1 MMNKILK
8 FFTHEIYIVVML
20 GIVSV
25 TTAWA
30 GVQSS
35 LHGGASDEAYSAY
48 QLDLSQSNNMWIT
61 SEVKYRDDLTVWKDK
76 KVHML
81 IDGISSEDIYNDI
94 QTSNGSYEFYVYAVP
109 CLVENPQSHLPDC
122 TPYMDELYIPQAKVW
137 EQASEWLV
145 VSETEGGRS
154 DRLQVLTALFA
165 ISLFML
171 GISSVVKRKE
181 LLLPLV
187 VLATALWVF
196 GSIVLL
202 SIPSISFM

>member
-1 MMNKILK
+1 
-8 FFTHEIYIVVML
+8 ML
-20 GIVSV
+20 GIISM

-35 LHGGASDEAYSAY
+35 LHGGASDEAYSVY
-48 QLDLSQSNNMWIT
+48 QLDLSESNNMWIT
-61 SEVKYRDDLTVWKDK
+61 SEVKYRADLTVWKDK
-76 KVHML
+76 KVRL
-81 IDGISSEDIYNDI
+81 LVDGVSNEDIYEDI
-94 QTSNGSYEFYVYAVP
+94 QTSNGSYEFYEHAIP
-109 CLVENPQSHLPDC
+109 CLVAQNQSQLPDC
-122 TPYMDELYIPQAKVW
+122 SSYMDELYVPQAEVW
-137 EQASEWLV
+137 ERASESLV

-171 GISSVVKRKE
+171 GISSVIKRKE

-196 GSIVLL
+196 GCAVLL
-202 SIPSISFM
+202 SIPNISFM

>member
-1 MMNKILK
+1 MNKFLK
-8 FFTHEIYIVVML
+8 LFTHEIYIVAML
-20 GIVSV
+20 GIISV

-35 LHGGASDEAYSAY
+35 LHGGASDEAYSVY
-48 QLDLSQSNNMWIT
+48 QLDLSESNNMWIT
-61 SEVKYRDDLTVWKDK
+61 SEVKYGADLTVWKDK
-76 KVHML
+76 KVRL
-81 IDGISSEDIYNDI
+81 LVDGVSNQDIYEDI
-94 QTSNGSYEFYVYAVP
+94 QTSNGSYEFYEHAIP
-109 CLVENPQSHLPDC
+109 CLVAQNQSQLPDC
-122 TPYMDELYIPQAKVW
+122 SSYMDELYVPQAEVW
-137 EQASEWLV
+137 ERASESLV

-171 GISSVVKRKE
+171 GIASVVKRKE

-187 VLATALWVF
+187 ILATALWVF
-196 GSIVLL
+196 GCTVLL

>member
-1 MMNKILK
+1 MNKFLK
-8 FFTHEIYIVVML
+8 LFTHEIYIVAML
-20 GIVSV
+20 GIISV

-48 QLDLSQSNNMWIT
+48 QLDLSTSNNMWIT

-76 KVHML
+76 KVRL
-81 IDGISSEDIYNDI
+81 LVDGVSNEDIYEDI
-94 QTSNGSYEFYVYAVP
+94 KTSNGSYEFYEHAIP
-109 CLVENPQSHLPDC
+109 CLVAQNQSQLPDC
-122 TPYMDELYIPQAKVW
+122 SSYMDELYVPQAEVW
-137 EQASEWLV
+137 ERASESLV

-171 GISSVVKRKE
+171 GIASVVKRKE

-196 GSIVLL
+196 GCTVLL

>member
-1 MMNKILK
+1 MNKFLK
-8 FFTHEIYIVVML
+8 LFTHEIYIVAML
-20 GIVSV
+20 GIISM

-35 LHGGASDEAYSAY
+35 LHGGASDEAYSVY
-48 QLDLSQSNNMWIT
+48 QLDLSESNNMWIT
-61 SEVKYRDDLTVWKDK
+61 SEVKYRADLTVWKDK
-76 KVHML
+76 KVRL
-81 IDGISSEDIYNDI
+81 LVDGVSNEDIYEDI
-94 QTSNGSYEFYVYAVP
+94 QTSNGSYEFYEHAIP
-109 CLVENPQSHLPDC
+109 CLVAQNQSQLPDC
-122 TPYMDELYIPQAKVW
+122 SSYMDELYVPQAEVW
-137 EQASEWLV
+137 ERASESLV

-171 GISSVVKRKE
+171 GIASVVKRKE

-187 VLATALWVF
+187 ILATALWVV
-196 GSIVLL
+196 GCTVLL

>member
-1 MMNKILK
+1 MNKFLK
-8 FFTHEIYIVVML
+8 LFTHEIYIVAML
-20 GIVSV
+20 GIISV

-48 QLDLSQSNNMWIT
+48 QLDLSTSNNMWIT

-76 KVHML
+76 KVRL
-81 IDGISSEDIYNDI
+81 LVDGVSNEDIYEDI
-94 QTSNGSYEFYVYAVP
+94 QTSNGSYEFYEHAIP
-109 CLVENPQSHLPDC
+109 CLVAQNQSQLPEC
-122 TPYMDELYIPQAKVW
+122 SSYMDELYVPQAEVW
-137 EQASEWLV
+137 ERASESLV

-171 GISSVVKRKE
+171 GIASVVKRKE

-187 VLATALWVF
+187 ILATALWVF
-196 GSIVLL
+196 GCAVLL
-202 SIPSISFM
+202 SIPSVSFM